1 MSPGATPE
9 ASVDNLVAWLDT
21 VATSLGLHATFVF
34 DGNNT
39 RIMGCYH
46 HMSVQQEARFRTVLH
61 SKFQVW
67 GAQAVTNG
75 LSCGHILE
83 VSGGP
88 GAGTGGVV
96 FSSVPIGP
104 FLG

>member
-21 VATSLGLHATFVF
+21 VAISLGLHGTFVF

-39 RIMGCYH
+39 RIMGSYH
-46 HMSVQQEARFRTVLH
+46 HVSVQQETHFRTVLH

-67 GAQAVTNG
+67 GRK
-75 LSCGHILE
+75 LSQMDSL
-83 VSGGP
+83 V
-88 GAGTGGVV
+88 GTYWR
-96 FSSVPIGP
+96 
-104 FLG
+104 FLGDLWSWDR